1 VQMMDVRKVKV
12 SMGAILDTPIS
23 VPVAEGVEDEGDE
36 LSIIE
41 DEIVVREFF
50 SDSEFGSNYSTD
62 R

>member
-1 VQMMDVRKVKV
+1 VRKVKV
-12 SMGAILDTPIS
+12 SMGAIPDTPTP

-36 LSIIE
+36 SSIIE

-50 SDSEFGSNYSTD
+50 SDSESGSNYSID